1 MLCKPRQRIRR
12 WQLLLILVAALG
24 SAMAVK
30 AQASEQHYRAF
41 FESSVLPLSEP
52 AHLAPMYDAIGER
65 RFVLLGESTH
75 GTHEYYHWRAE
86 ISRELI
92 TNHGF
97 SFIAVEGDWHAIYQ
111 LNDFVKLRDSVEDNA
126 ASGDAHTLLRNH
138 AIRWPRWMWINED
151 FADFLDWL
159 RAHNAER
166 PMAQRVGVFG
176 IDMQDPQDSMEHV
189 LAWFQQNDPSNYP
202 QVADAYHRMLD
213 FPEEF
218 RGYAQHL
225 VYGGERLN
233 NQMALAA
240 KLLHDQ
246 LGGNPA
252 DADKATWVARENA
265 LVAKRAEAQFHGA
278 TQLGPESWNARAR
291 FMHEALLRLAK
302 RHGEESR
309 GIVWAHNTHV
319 GDSAATSM
327 SNRGEVNIGHLLRI
341 SEGED
346 NVFILG
352 FGTYQGSVIAS
363 SSWGEGQQEMAVVPA
378 HPESYEGLLH
388 HSGIQQGLF
397 LFDDTARQGDL
408 LAPRH
413 QRAIG
418 VIYTPPNEA
427 YVPTILTRR
436 YDGFIYFD
444 ETQALNPL

>member
-1 MLCKPRQRIRR
+1 MMCCKPKQSIRR
-12 WQLLLILVAALG
+12 WPLLLMLVFTFTATQAP
-24 SAMAVK
+24 
-30 AQASEQHYRAF
+30 ASEQHTRDF
-41 FESSVLPLSEP
+41 FADNVLPLSDPE
-52 AHLAPMYDAIGER
+52 HLSPLYDAIGER

-75 GTHEYYHWRAE
+75 GTHEYYYWRAN

-97 SFIAVEGDWHAIYQ
+97 SFIAVEGDWNAIYQ
-111 LNDFVKLRDSVEDNA
+111 LNDFVKLRDAAGDNA
-126 ASGDAHTLLRNH
+126 AIDARALLRNH
-138 AIRWPRWMWINED
+138 SIRWPRWMWVNED

-159 RAHNAER
+159 RTHNAEL
-166 PMAQRVGVFG
+166 PMEQRVGVFG

-189 LAWFQQNDPSNYP
+189 LDWFQHNDTSNYP
-202 QVADAYHRMLD
+202 QVADAYRRILD
-213 FPEEF
+213 FPEAF

-225 VYGGERLN
+225 VHGGERLN

-240 KLLHDQ
+240 ELLHDQ
-246 LGGNPA
+246 LDGTPA

-278 TQLGPESWNARAR
+278 TQQGPESWNARAR

-319 GDSAATSM
+319 GDSSATGM
-327 SNRGEVNIGHLLRI
+327 SHRGEANIGHLLRA

-346 NVFILG
+346 NVFIVG
-352 FGTYQGSVIAS
+352 FGTNQGSVIAS
-363 SSWGEGQQEMAVVPA
+363 SDWGGEQREMTVIPA

-388 HSGIQQGLF
+388 QSGITQGLF
-397 LFDDTARQGDL
+397 VFDDAARQGDL
-408 LAPRH
+408 LTPRH

-418 VIYTPPNEA
+418 VIYRPPNEA

-436 YDGFIYFD
+436 YDSFIYVD
-444 ETQALNPL
+444 ETQALKPL